1 MHYDELYD
9 DIALDCPGIPVPIML
24 RGIREAARIFCRES
38 TAYRSALTSDNL
50 TYSNGVYSIQVP
62 PGSQIETV
70 ISPMVFEGSYSVYTF
85 SNGTTTYTSTIAIAL
100 AGYSL
105 SDTHYYSIK
114 ATSVKGASPEWL
126 DCHQPGWRSD
136 NASDSVSYFVM
147 TANNSFVLTPDNG
160 LDRSAYLTVSL
171 VLMPSR
177 SCRTLDN
184 DFGNRWFEY
193 LVAGAKYYCLLTPG
207 AEWENPSLAQY
218 YKTQFDTGIQEA
230 KNYVRTGYRNPQAD
244 GLSHVRLHY
253 K

>member
-1 MHYDELYD
+1 
-9 DIALDCPGIPVPIML
+9 
-24 RGIREAARIFCRES
+24 
-38 TAYRSALTSDNL
+38 
-50 TYSNGVYSIQVP
+50 
-62 PGSQIETV
+62 
-70 ISPMVFEGSYSVYTF
+70 
-85 SNGTTTYTSTIAIAL
+85 
-100 AGYSL
+100 
-105 SDTHYYSIK
+105 
-114 ATSVKGASPEWL
+114 
-126 DCHQPGWRSD
+126 
-136 NASDSVSYFVM
+136 M

-160 LDRSAYLTVSL
+160 LDRSAYLTVFL